1 MRIAV
6 LGQGM
11 MGSAIGAQLR
21 KGGAEVLTPLEGRSE
36 ASRARAQDAGMNP
49 ATLPEAGRCDMILS
63 IVPPD
68 AAVEVCRSI
77 LPHVAQ
83 STLFVDCNAIHPDEA
98 RRIGALVEQ
107 AGAHFADGAIL
118 GGPPSAD
125 ATRLPLFYLAGDGR
139 YEAARLGDFGLR
151 VELLDSPA
159 GSASA
164 LKMALAGI
172 SKGMTGLLA
181 QMTML
186 AQAEGLQQ
194 PFLAQLRRSQPGL
207 VAWGEAQFPQLRDKA
222 GRWSKEM
229 EILADMASV
238 VPGAHAIF
246 EGLGELFSQSAAER
260 PPATSAVLATAIA
273 PPRGHA
279 P

>member
-1 MRIAV
+1 MRIAI

-11 MGSAIGAQLR
+11 MGAAVGALLR
-21 KGGAEVLTPLEGRSE
+21 KRGAEVLTPLEGRSE
-36 ASRARAQDAGMNP
+36 ASRARAQDAGMRP
-49 ATLPEAGRCDMILS
+49 ATLLEAGHCDMILS

-68 AAVEVCRSI
+68 AAVEVCRST
-77 LPHVAQ
+77 LPHLAP
-83 STLFVDCNAIHPDEA
+83 STLYVDCNAIHPEEA

-107 AGAHFADGAIL
+107 TGAHFADGAIL

-125 ATRLPLFYLAGDGR
+125 GARLPLFYLAGDGR

-151 VELLDSPA
+151 VELLDAPA

-186 AQAEGLQQ
+186 AQAEGVQQ

-207 VAWGEAQFPQLRDKA
+207 VSWGEAQFPQLGGKA
-222 GRWSKEM
+222 GRWLKEM
-229 EILADMASV
+229 EILAEMATV
-238 VPGAHAIF
+238 IPGARAIF
-246 EGLGELFSQSAAER
+246 EGLGELFFQ
-260 PPATSAVLATAIA
+260 LATEHPPTTRPTLAEAIEA
-273 PPRGHA
+273 PGGHA
-279 P
+279 L